1 MIYILFLIAALVTIF
16 AAVQLSTYADVIS
29 EKSKWGG
36 MMVGTILL
44 AGATSLPEVTASVT
58 AVLIDSPDIA
68 VGNVLGSNLFNILI
82 IGFFD
87 LVYRKD
93 KIFASMAR
101 SNIYTALL
109 GVFLTG
115 MVFFALIIRTD
126 ISILGI
132 GIDSIIILLT
142 YVIGMI
148 AINKFTGS
156 NEVAAPALE
165 AKSPVKKKSIPLK
178 KAQTGFLIAAVITLI
193 AGSALT
199 FSGDGIAT
207 RTGIGASFVGSFLIA
222 ASTSLPEGVS
232 VFIALKLRNYN
243 LALGSILGSNL
254 FNMIL
259 LTVSDIFYFKG
270 PVIAASSQT
279 NLITS
284 TAIALLSCILVYSIM
299 RARKKVI
306 RYYTLPSIAI
316 VVIYF
321 VSSYLIFIA
330 N

>member
-109 GVFLTG
+109 GVFLTAL
-115 MVFFALIIRTD
+115 VFFALIIRTD

-142 YVIGMI
+142 YVVGMI

-156 NEVAAPALE
+156 NEAAAPSLE
-165 AKSPVKKKSIPLK
+165 AKAPVKKKSISLK
-178 KAQTGFLIAAVITLI
+178 KAQTGFLIAAVITLL

-259 LTVSDIFYFKG
+259 LTVSDIFYFRG

-284 TAIALLSCILVYSIM
+284 TAIALLSGILVFSIM
-299 RARKKVI
+299 RARKKAI
-306 RYYTLPSIAI
+306 RYYALPSIAI